1 MFISRTEKRH
11 ERRMN
16 TMTIELTCLVVVT
29 TFTGLLWVPYILNR
43 ITVGKG
49 LLHEVGYPEE
59 PTKLS
64 PWGDRL
70 KRAHANA
77 IENLVVFAP
86 LLLAT
91 SVLGIHNQTTT
102 IAAEV
107 YVGARVIHALAYTL
121 GIPWVRTLAFS
132 AGWGCQM
139 ALAWVLLAR

>member
-1 MFISRTEKRH
+1 
-11 ERRMN
+11 MN

-29 TFTGLLWVPYILNR
+29 AFTGLLWVPYILNR
-43 ITVGKG
+43 LTVGKG
-49 LLHEVGYPEE
+49 LLHEVGYLEE

-64 PWGDRL
+64 PWADRL

-91 SVLGIHNQTTT
+91 SVVGVQSQTTT

-107 YVGARVIHALAYTL
+107 YVAARVLHALAYAL

-132 AGWGCQM
+132 AGWGSQM
-139 ALAWVLLAR
+139 ALAWALLTH